1 MVGVQEL
8 CEQGGGPGLSFPI
21 PFFPLANINKPYIF
35 CGRKTPSKRKVGEGG
50 GGGQWIGVGEGVIVA
65 SYAVVVGHA
74 GANAE
79 KAPCCT
85 FSTSNLAYP
94 QLLTALGKS
103 AALKRR
109 AAHSSMS
116 GM

>member
-1 MVGVQEL
+1 MGRA
-8 CEQGGGPGLSFPI
+8 GGGVS
-21 PFFPLANINKPYIF
+21 
-35 CGRKTPSKRKVGEGG
+35 GG
-50 GGGQWIGVGEGVIVA
+50 GGGEHWNGGDEGVVVA
-65 SYAVVVGHA
+65 SDAVSVGQA

-109 AAHSSMS
+109 ATHSSVS
-116 GM
+116 GI

>member
-1 MVGVQEL
+1 MKEEGGRGGV
-8 CEQGGGPGLSFPI
+8 S
-21 PFFPLANINKPYIF
+21 
-35 CGRKTPSKRKVGEGG
+35 GG
-50 GGGQWIGVGEGVIVA
+50 GGGGRHWNGGGEGIVVA

-85 FSTSNLAYP
+85 FSTSTLAYP

-109 AAHSSMS
+109 ATHSSMS
-116 GM
+116 GLILRKFVFHVCVCDLL

>member
-1 MVGVQEL
+1 M
-8 CEQGGGPGLSFPI
+8 
-21 PFFPLANINKPYIF
+21 
-35 CGRKTPSKRKVGEGG
+35 GG
-50 GGGQWIGVGEGVIVA
+50 GGGGHWNGGDEGVVVA
-65 SYAVVVGHA
+65 SDAVVVGQA
-74 GANAE
+74 GANTE

-109 AAHSSMS
+109 ATHSSVS
-116 GM
+116 GI

>member
-1 MVGVQEL
+1 MGQW
-8 CEQGGGPGLSFPI
+8 
-21 PFFPLANINKPYIF
+21 
-35 CGRKTPSKRKVGEGG
+35 GR
-50 GGGQWIGVGEGVIVA
+50 GQWIGGGEGVVVA
-65 SYAVVVGHA
+65 SDAVVVGHA

-79 KAPCCT
+79 KAPCCI
-85 FSTSNLAYP
+85 FSTSTLAYP

-109 AAHSSMS
+109 GTHSSMS